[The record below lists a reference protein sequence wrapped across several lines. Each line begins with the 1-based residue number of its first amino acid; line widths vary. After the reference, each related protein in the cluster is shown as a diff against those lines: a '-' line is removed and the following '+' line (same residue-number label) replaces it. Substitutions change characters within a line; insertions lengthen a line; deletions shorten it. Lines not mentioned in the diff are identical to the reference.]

1 MKKLVY
7 PVLSF
12 SIIFFTACGGGDT
25 STTENNASTP
35 EEATPTEEVAEEVV
49 EEETVAEEEVAAEGG
64 DIDAGKD
71 FFASSGCVACHQVDA
86 KTVGPSLKTIAEAYA
101 DNKEGLVAFLKE
113 EGEAIVDPAQAA
125 VMQPQLAI
133 TKVLPENELNNVVD
147 YILSNK

>member
-12 SIIFFTACGGGDT
+12 SIIFFTACGGGDS
-25 STTENNASTP
+25 STAENNSSAP
-35 EEATPTEEVAEEVV
+35 EEAAPVEEVV
-49 EEETVAEEEVAAEGG
+49 EETVVEEETPAEGG
-64 DIDAGKD
+64 DIEAGKD

-86 KTVGPSLKTIAEAYA
+86 KTVGPSLKDIAAAYA
-101 DNKEGLVAFLKE
+101 DNKEGLAAFLKE

-133 TKVLPENELNNVVD
+133 TKALPDNELNNVVD

>member
-12 SIIFFTACGGGDT
+12 SIIFFTACGGNDS
-25 STTENNASTP
+25 STAENNVSAP
-35 EEATPTEEVAEEVV
+35 EEAAPVEEVV
-49 EEETVAEEEVAAEGG
+49 EETVVEEETPEEGG
-64 DIDAGKD
+64 DLDAGKD
-71 FFASSGCVACHQVDA
+71 FFASNGCVACHQVDA
-86 KTVGPSLKTIAEAYA
+86 KTVGPSLKDIAAAYA
-101 DNKEGLVAFLKE
+101 DNKDGLASFLKE

-133 TKVLPENELNNVVD
+133 TKALSDDELNNVVD